1 MILPGLGNIFSGTS
15 TVRDTDPVAERIRS
29 NPGQTAGN
37 DSEKGRSSP
46 SADSQL
52 PGGDKVSLSSEA
64 QMLQKLTARDQE
76 VRQHEAA
83 HVAMAGQYAGAP
95 TYTYQRGPDGK
106 AYAVGGEVSLDM
118 DKVSGD
124 PQATLQKAQTIRA
137 AALAPAQPSSQ
148 DRQVASRAS
157 QMAAQARQ
165 EMVQKSTVA
174 SGAESESSDEDS
186 AQLFTGDQDSSS
198 SSLSGSA
205 VGPSRSRLDIRA

>member
-15 TVRDTDPVAERIRS
+15 TVSGTDPAAERIRS
-29 NPGQTAGN
+29 TPGQTAGN
-37 DSEKGRSSP
+37 DSEKGGSSP

-118 DKVSGD
+118 AKISGD

-165 EMVQKSTVA
+165 ELVQESTVA
-174 SGAESESSDEDS
+174 SGSESEHSDSDATQVFTADHDNSASASSV
-186 AQLFTGDQDSSS
+186 
-198 SSLSGSA
+198 SA
-205 VGPSRSRLDIRA
+205 VGPSRNRLDIRA